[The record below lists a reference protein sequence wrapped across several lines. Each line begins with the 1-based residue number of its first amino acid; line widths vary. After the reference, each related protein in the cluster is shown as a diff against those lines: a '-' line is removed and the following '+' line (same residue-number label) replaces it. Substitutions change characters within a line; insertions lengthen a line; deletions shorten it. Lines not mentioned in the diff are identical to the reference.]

1 LIHEETKKS
10 NADKAPVLSII
21 MLAYNAEHYVKEAIE
36 SALSQEFHNFELI
49 VVDDGSTDNTY
60 SIVESFRDERL
71 KIHRNEVNKGI
82 VFSRNKGIAL
92 SSGRYIGMLDAD
104 DVAMPGKFRKQ
115 LEFLESNPEFGMVGS
130 WALLIDSTGKET
142 GELWKLSGEPEK
154 IPAIMLFKNYFVQ
167 SSVVFRRSCLPSYNY
182 KEGYEI
188 VEDYKLWIDI
198 MKHSKAWNL
207 PEYLVKYRVHGTNI
221 THQKAM
227 LVREN
232 LIAVYRELLGQF
244 GIDPTDEEI
253 ELHHMIREGRTISDP
268 LTFRAASGWLSKL
281 QDLNASRKIF
291 GRKEFAEVLLN
302 RWGKVAW
309 MARGY
314 DRLFFLR
321 FLKSKIITEYLVSRV
336 QRNYA

>member
-1 LIHEETKKS
+1 M
-10 NADKAPVLSII
+10 ADKAPVLSII
-21 MLAYNAEHYVKEAIE
+21 MLAYNAGHYVKEAIE
-36 SALSQEFHNFELI
+36 SALSQDFHDFELI
-49 VVDDGSTDNTY
+49 VVDDGSTDGTSRIIG
-60 SIVESFRDERL
+60 SIHDERL

-82 VFSRNKGIAL
+82 VYSRNKGISL
-92 SSGRYIGMLDAD
+92 SRGRYIGMLDSD
-104 DVAMPGKFRKQ
+104 DVALPGKFRKQ
-115 LEFLESNPEFGMVGS
+115 VGFLESRPDFGMVGS
-130 WALLIDSTGKET
+130 WALLIDSSGRET
-142 GELWKLSGEPEK
+142 GEVWKLPGEPAK

-167 SSVVFRRSCLPSYNY
+167 SAVVFRRSCLPSYNY

-198 MKHSKAWNL
+198 MKHAKAWNL

-232 LIAVYRELLGQF
+232 LIAVYRELLGQL
-244 GIDPTDEEI
+244 GIDPTAEEI
-253 ELHHMIREGRTISDP
+253 ELHHMIREGQTISDP
-268 LTFRAASGWLSKL
+268 HKFRAACGWLSKL

-309 MARGY
+309 MARTS

-321 FLKSKIITEYLVSRV
+321 FLNSKIITEYLVSRV
-336 QRNYA
+336 HRNYA